1 MQPPYTE
8 PLRGW
13 DGNPSLRP
21 GRGVVGYRPLSGLG
35 SRSAAE
41 MVAAVDALHR
51 SVEMSDERCD
61 GVADDVEINEAIGRL
76 PT

>member
-1 MQPPYTE
+1 MTDYTE

-21 GRGVVGYRPLSGLG
+21 GRGVVGQVPLSRYG

-41 MVAAVDALHR
+41 MVSAVNAMHR
-51 SVEMSDERCD
+51 SVEMSDEQCD
-61 GVADDVEINEAIGRL
+61 GTADDVQINDAIGRL
-76 PT
+76 PA